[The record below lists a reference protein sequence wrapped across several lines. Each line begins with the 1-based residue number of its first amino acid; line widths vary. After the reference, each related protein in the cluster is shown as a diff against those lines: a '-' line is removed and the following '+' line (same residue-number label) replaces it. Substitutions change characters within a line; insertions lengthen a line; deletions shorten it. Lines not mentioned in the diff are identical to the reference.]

1 MYVCVFLLI
10 THSGLSVFY
19 SFRSTQLNLLHKKG
33 AENEHKQTSKTAAN
47 GTLQSPRSQMPK
59 RRLTGRSHAHA
70 SDTLNVRNN
79 SNIDGD
85 AGSGGL
91 NPAATTGPPSR
102 SRNDD
107 SAATSFASSLP
118 RTAAAVAP
126 LVAGVAGG
134 SVSTALLFPLDLVK
148 IRMQVNE
155 ESSIRILSRQ
165 QQQQQQPR
173 HRPTIASSLRNV
185 VKYEGFMGLYQG
197 LSPALLASA
206 VSWGGYF
213 FLYEGMKKQVLAVR
227 QKRHEQSVQTSG
239 LAAGDAYKEERL
251 GATENFAAACLA
263 GAAMV
268 GLTNPMWLIKT
279 RMQLQLRHFK
289 DGTTQGGDAKIPI
302 RPYRNMFDA
311 ASTIVREEGPL
322 ALYKGASVA
331 LVMVSHGGIQF
342 VAYEFLKARFGS
354 YTRAERAKKEDH
366 ERISVLEALEDS
378 LGYLT
383 MGATSKIVA
392 STFTYPLQ
400 VIKSRLQQRADAVDI
415 GQDGKI
421 RVKRREYN
429 GVAACCSKIYR
440 NEGVLGFFKG
450 CVPNALRV
458 APSSAI
464 TFVVYEAVMDA
475 LGSGA

>member
-1 MYVCVFLLI
+1 MGAFHSIFVHVCALLLI
-10 THSGLSVFY
+10 YHALWAFDRLLF
-19 SFRSTQLNLLHKKG
+19 SFNLLHEKRSG
-33 AENEHKQTSKTAAN
+33 EREHKQARRHL
-47 GTLQSPRSQMPK
+47 LQSPRGQMPK
-59 RRLTGRSHAHA
+59 RRLTGRSHA
-70 SDTLNVRNN
+70 SDTLNVHNN
-79 SNIDGD
+79 STSDGD
-85 AGSGGL
+85 AGSSGL
-91 NPAATTGPPSR
+91 NPAATTGTGPPSR
-102 SRNDD
+102 SRNDGN
-107 SAATSFASSLP
+107 ATTSVASSLP

-126 LVAGVAGG
+126 LIAGVAGG

-155 ESSIRILSRQ
+155 ESSNRILSRQ
-165 QQQQQQPR
+165 Q
-173 HRPTIASSLRNV
+173 RPTIASSLRNV

-213 FLYEGMKKQVLAVR
+213 FLYEGMKKQALAVR
-227 QKRHEQSVQTSG
+227 QKRHEQSLQTSG
-239 LAAGDAYKEERL
+239 LATAGDALKVERL
-251 GATENFAAACLA
+251 SATENFAAACLA

-342 VAYEFLKARFGS
+342 VAYESLKARFGS

-383 MGATSKIVA
+383 MGAASKMVA

-421 RVKRREYN
+421 RVKRREYK
-429 GVAACCSKIYR
+429 GALACVSKIYR

-450 CVPNALRV
+450 WWLQFYRV

-475 LGSGA
+475 LGSGV

>member
-1 MYVCVFLLI
+1 
-10 THSGLSVFY
+10 
-19 SFRSTQLNLLHKKG
+19 
-33 AENEHKQTSKTAAN
+33 
-47 GTLQSPRSQMPK
+47 
-59 RRLTGRSHAHA
+59 
-70 SDTLNVRNN
+70 
-79 SNIDGD
+79 
-85 AGSGGL
+85 
-91 NPAATTGPPSR
+91 
-102 SRNDD
+102 
-107 SAATSFASSLP
+107 
-118 RTAAAVAP
+118 
-126 LVAGVAGG
+126 
-134 SVSTALLFPLDLVK
+134 
-148 IRMQVNE
+148 
-155 ESSIRILSRQ
+155 
-165 QQQQQQPR
+165 
-173 HRPTIASSLRNV
+173 
-185 VKYEGFMGLYQG
+185 MGLYQG

-213 FLYEGMKKQVLAVR
+213 FLYEGMKKQALAVR
-227 QKRHEQSVQTSG
+227 QKRHEPSLLGVQTSG
-239 LAAGDAYKEERL
+239 LTAAGDALKVERL
-251 GATENFAAACLA
+251 SATENFAAACLA

-383 MGATSKIVA
+383 MGAASKIVA

-421 RVKRREYN
+421 RVKRREYK
-429 GVAACCSKIYR
+429 GVVACVSKIYR

-450 CVPNALRV
+450 CVPNFLRV

-475 LGSGA
+475 LGSGV

>member
-1 MYVCVFLLI
+1 LI
-10 THSGLSVFY
+10 
-19 SFRSTQLNLLHKKG
+19 
-33 AENEHKQTSKTAAN
+33 
-47 GTLQSPRSQMPK
+47 
-59 RRLTGRSHAHA
+59 
-70 SDTLNVRNN
+70 
-79 SNIDGD
+79 
-85 AGSGGL
+85 
-91 NPAATTGPPSR
+91 
-102 SRNDD
+102 
-107 SAATSFASSLP
+107 
-118 RTAAAVAP
+118 
-126 LVAGVAGG
+126 AGVAGG

-155 ESSIRILSRQ
+155 ESSNRILSRQ
-165 QQQQQQPR
+165 Q
-173 HRPTIASSLRNV
+173 RPTIASSLRNV

-213 FLYEGMKKQVLAVR
+213 FLYEGIKKQALAVR
-227 QKRHEQSVQTSG
+227 QKRHEPSLLGVQTSG
-239 LAAGDAYKEERL
+239 LAAAGDALKVERL
-251 GATENFAAACLA
+251 SATENFAAACLA

-383 MGATSKIVA
+383 MGAASKIVA

-421 RVKRREYN
+421 RVKRREYK
-429 GVAACCSKIYR
+429 GVVACVSKIYR

-450 CVPNALRV
+450 CVPNFLRV

-475 LGSGA
+475 LGSGV

>member
-1 MYVCVFLLI
+1 
-10 THSGLSVFY
+10 
-19 SFRSTQLNLLHKKG
+19 
-33 AENEHKQTSKTAAN
+33 
-47 GTLQSPRSQMPK
+47 MPK
-59 RRLTGRSHAHA
+59 RRLTGRSHA
-70 SDTLNVRNN
+70 SDTLSACNN
-79 SNIDGD
+79 SNSDGD
-85 AGSGGL
+85 AGNSGL
-91 NPAATTGPPSR
+91 NPAATTTSVPASC
-102 SRNDD
+102 SRNDGN
-107 SAATSFASSLP
+107 ATTSVASSLP

-126 LVAGVAGG
+126 LIAGVAGG

-155 ESSIRILSRQ
+155 ESSNRILSRQ
-165 QQQQQQPR
+165 Q
-173 HRPTIASSLRNV
+173 RPTIASSLRNV

-213 FLYEGMKKQVLAVR
+213 FLYEGMKKQALAVR
-227 QKRHEQSVQTSG
+227 QKRHEQSLRVQTSG
-239 LAAGDAYKEERL
+239 LTAAGDAPKVERL
-251 GATENFAAACLA
+251 SATENFAAACLA

-383 MGATSKIVA
+383 MGAASKIVA

-421 RVKRREYN
+421 RVKRREYK
-429 GVAACCSKIYR
+429 GVVACVSKIYR

-450 CVPNALRV
+450 AVPNALRV

-475 LGSGA
+475 LGSGV

>member
-1 MYVCVFLLI
+1 
-10 THSGLSVFY
+10 
-19 SFRSTQLNLLHKKG
+19 
-33 AENEHKQTSKTAAN
+33 
-47 GTLQSPRSQMPK
+47 MPK
-59 RRLTGRSHAHA
+59 RRLTGRSHA
-70 SDTLNVRNN
+70 SDTLNVHKN
-79 SNIDGD
+79 STSDGD
-85 AGSGGL
+85 AGSSGL
-91 NPAATTGPPSR
+91 NPAATTGTGPPSR
-102 SRNDD
+102 SRNDGN
-107 SAATSFASSLP
+107 ATTSVASSLP

-126 LVAGVAGG
+126 LIAGVAGG

-155 ESSIRILSRQ
+155 ESSNRILSRQ
-165 QQQQQQPR
+165 Q
-173 HRPTIASSLRNV
+173 RPTIASSLRNV

-213 FLYEGMKKQVLAVR
+213 FLYEGMKKQALAVR
-227 QKRHEQSVQTSG
+227 QKRHEQSLLGVQTSG
-239 LAAGDAYKEERL
+239 LAAAGDALKVERL
-251 GATENFAAACLA
+251 SATENFAAACLA

-383 MGATSKIVA
+383 MGAASKIVA

-421 RVKRREYN
+421 RVKRREYK
-429 GVAACCSKIYR
+429 GALACCSKIYR

-450 CVPNALRV
+450 WSLQFYRC

-475 LGSGA
+475 LGSGV

>member
-1 MYVCVFLLI
+1 
-10 THSGLSVFY
+10 
-19 SFRSTQLNLLHKKG
+19 
-33 AENEHKQTSKTAAN
+33 
-47 GTLQSPRSQMPK
+47 MPK
-59 RRLTGRSHAHA
+59 RRLTGRSHA
-70 SDTLNVRNN
+70 SDTLNVGKN
-79 SNIDGD
+79 SNSDGD
-85 AGSGGL
+85 AGSSGL
-91 NPAATTGPPSR
+91 NPATTTDALSC

-107 SAATSFASSLP
+107 SAATSVASSLP

-155 ESSIRILSRQ
+155 ESSNRILSRHQ
-165 QQQQQQPR
+165 QRQQPR

-227 QKRHEQSVQTSG
+227 QKRHEQSLQTSG
-239 LAAGDAYKEERL
+239 LPAGDAYKEERL
-251 GATENFAAACLA
+251 SATENFAAACLA

-342 VAYEFLKARFGS
+342 VAYEFLKARFGN

-421 RVKRREYN
+421 RVKRREYK

-475 LGSGA
+475 LGSGV